1 MPADARYFVPVCLY
15 PHTKYRTAAGVRA
28 LFDKYALRAHD
39 HLIVVADRLL
49 VLDRLMTGRYWTVSS
64 AVNKAK
70 QEGRQILSLI
80 SRMSNRAGARARGTI
95 VCWDKIAETAQYL
108 DFAQRLQHAVL
119 ADQLLAEAIQAF
131 VERRVE
137 RFGLGV
143 SPEREQGHELEYL
156 LSEVS
161 MSVYCTEMLGFS
173 NEVWERPPRADV
185 ADPLKL
191 LYDERHELITTLTGH
206 PATRVLTFLF
216 PEAQNGAKETYEDG
230 PPEG

>member
-1 MPADARYFVPVCLY
+1 MPTDARYFIPVCLY
-15 PHTKYRTAAGVRA
+15 PHTKYRTVAGVRA
-28 LFDKYALRAHD
+28 LFDKYALRSHD

-49 VLDRLMTGRYWTVSS
+49 VLDRLVTGRYWTVSS

-70 QEGRQILSLI
+70 HEGRQIQSLI
-80 SRMSNRAGARARGTI
+80 CRMSNKAGARARGTI
-95 VCWDKIAETAQYL
+95 VCWDKIAETSQYS

-119 ADQLLAEAIQAF
+119 ADRLLAEAIQAF
-131 VERRVE
+131 AEQRIERYCR
-137 RFGLGV
+137 GV
-143 SPEREQGHELEYL
+143 SPEREQSDEFEYL

-185 ADPLKL
+185 PDPLKP
-191 LYDERHELITTLTGH
+191 LYDERRELITSLTGH

-216 PEAQNGAKETYEDG
+216 PVAQDETKETYE
-230 PPEG
+230 EGRRKG